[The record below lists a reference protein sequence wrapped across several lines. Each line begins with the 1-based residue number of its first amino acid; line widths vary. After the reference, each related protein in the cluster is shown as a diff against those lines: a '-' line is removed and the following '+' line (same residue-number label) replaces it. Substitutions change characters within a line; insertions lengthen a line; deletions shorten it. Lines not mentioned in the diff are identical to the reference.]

1 MKMKKWLAPVL
12 SLSLLLPALAGTQS
26 VRAQSMKP
34 TVETPAVEL
43 RAGLD
48 YLLSEHF
55 TLAVVSMTKA
65 YDGATDAAAA
75 QAALDQNAKDMVP
88 AIASIYGDAGA
99 KEFDRIFAAHNGYT
113 DKYVKAVKTKDTM
126 SQSAARSELE
136 AFAKE
141 FGSFLGAATEGNL
154 PASAAQDAVRTHE
167 EQVLEVFDSYAA
179 GNYKAAYTEFR
190 EGLGFMFGVSDVL
203 SDAITTQF
211 PAKFNNTSSDTPAG
225 DLRSALNHLAAEHY
239 ALAVL
244 SMQKGFDKSPAYA
257 ALLEAQDG
265 NTNDFTAA
273 ITSIYGADGGAA
285 FKKVWTGDHIFA
297 QDEIIKAV
305 LAGDSAAISK
315 ARAKLDTFSSEFGKF
330 LGTATG
336 ENLPTAGATAAVA
349 EHEKLVLEAFDIYQ
363 SASKTGL
370 YDSFR
375 KGYSFMFGVGKA
387 LGGAIVT
394 QKPELFQVAPP
405 VTQPENPNAVTSIW
419 FQIGNKNAQINGKN
433 AMMDVAPYVKQGTT
447 FVSLRTLTSTLGADV
462 KYVPSNKTVE
472 LKLGTDKVVF
482 WLGKNIIQVNGE
494 NVKLDA
500 VVHIKE
506 GRTQVPLRFIAE
518 WLGWN
523 VNFNKSNQSAT
534 LTKAM

>member
-26 VRAQSMKP
+26 VRAESMKP
-34 TVETPAVEL
+34 SAETPAVEL

-65 YDGATDAAAA
+65 YDGASDAAAA
-75 QAALDQNAKDMVP
+75 QTALNQNAKDMVP
-88 AIASIYGDAGA
+88 AIASIYGEAGA

-113 DKYVKAVKTKDTM
+113 DKYVTAVKGKDMMGQT
-126 SQSAARSELE
+126 AARNELE

-154 PASAAQDAVRTHE
+154 PSAVAQDVVRTHE
-167 EQVLEVFDSYAA
+167 KQVLQVFDSYAA
-179 GNYKAAYTEFR
+179 GNYKAAYGEFR
-190 EGLGFMFGVSDVL
+190 EGLGFMFGVSDAL
-203 SDAITTQF
+203 SGAITTQY
-211 PAKFNNTSSDTPAG
+211 PSKFDNTRSDTPAG

-244 SMQKGFDKSPAYA
+244 SMQKGFDKSPAYS

-273 ITSIYGADGGAA
+273 ISSIYGAEGGAA
-285 FKKVWTGDHIFA
+285 FKQVWTGDHIFA
-297 QDEIIKAV
+297 QDEIVKAA
-305 LAGDSAAISK
+305 LSGDTAAIAK
-315 ARAKLDTFSSEFGKF
+315 ARAKLDTFSTEFGKF
-330 LGTATG
+330 LGSATG
-336 ENLPTAGATAAVA
+336 QNLPTEGATAAVA
-349 EHEKLVLEAFDIYQ
+349 AHEKLVLEAFDIYQ
-363 SASKTGL
+363 TANKAGL

-394 QKPELFQVAPP
+394 QKPELFQAKPP
-405 VTQPENPNAVTSIW
+405 VTQPENPNNVTTIW
-419 FQIGNKNAQINGKN
+419 FQLGNKTAQINGKK
-433 AMMDVAPYVKQGTT
+433 AMMDVAPYVKNGTT
-447 FVSLRTLTSTLGADV
+447 FVSLRTLTNTLGADV
-462 KYVPSNKTVE
+462 KYVPANKTVE
-472 LKLGTDKVVF
+472 LRLGEDKVIF
-482 WLGKNIIQVNGE
+482 WLGKNVIQVNGA
-494 NVKLDA
+494 NVTLDA
-500 VVHIKE
+500 VVHIKD

-523 VNFNKSNQSAT
+523 VNWNGANQSAT

>member
-26 VRAQSMKP
+26 VRAESMKP
-34 TVETPAVEL
+34 SAETPAVEL

-65 YDGATDAAAA
+65 YDGTSDAAAA
-75 QAALDQNAKDMVP
+75 QTALNQNAKDMVP
-88 AIASIYGDAGA
+88 AIASIYGEAGA

-113 DKYVKAVKTKDTM
+113 DKYVTAVKGKDMMGQT
-126 SQSAARSELE
+126 AARNELE

-141 FGSFLGAATEGNL
+141 FGSFLGSATEGNL
-154 PASAAQDAVRTHE
+154 PAAAAQDVVRTHE
-167 EQVLEVFDSYAA
+167 KQVLEVFDSYAA
-179 GNYKAAYTEFR
+179 GNYKAAYSEFR
-190 EGLGFMFGVSDVL
+190 EGLGFMFGVSDAL
-203 SDAITTQF
+203 AGAITTQY
-211 PAKFNNTSSDTPAG
+211 PSKFDNTRSDTPAG

-244 SMQKGFDKSPAYA
+244 SMQKGFEKSPAYS
-257 ALLEAQDG
+257 ALLEAQEG

-273 ITSIYGADGGAA
+273 ISSIYGAEGGAA
-285 FKKVWTGDHIFA
+285 FKQVWTGDHIFA
-297 QDEIIKAV
+297 QDVIVKAA
-305 LAGDSAAISK
+305 LSGDMAAITK
-315 ARAKLDTFSSEFGKF
+315 ARAKLDTFSTEFGKF
-330 LGTATG
+330 LGSATG
-336 ENLPTAGATAAVA
+336 QNLPTEGATAAVA
-349 EHEKLVLEAFDIYQ
+349 AHEKLVLEAFDIYQ
-363 SASKTGL
+363 TTNKTGL
-370 YDSFR
+370 FDSFR

-394 QKPELFQVAPP
+394 QKPELFQVKPP
-405 VTQPENPNAVTSIW
+405 VTQPENPNNVTTIW
-419 FQIGNKNAQINGKN
+419 FQLGNKTAQINGKN
-433 AMMDVAPYVKQGTT
+433 AMMDVAPYVKNGTT
-447 FVSLRTLTSTLGADV
+447 FVSLRTLTNTLGADV

-472 LKLGTDKVVF
+472 LKLGNDKVVF
-482 WLGKNIIQVNGE
+482 WLGKNVIQVNGA
-494 NVKLDA
+494 NVTLDA
-500 VVHIKE
+500 VVHIKD

-523 VNFNKSNQSAT
+523 VNWNGSNQSAT